1 MLQELL
7 AVGLPRND
15 YALFGSGPLL
25 ARGWIDVAGDLDVLA
40 RGAAWSRASVVGR
53 PEHLE
58 LYGVDVVTIGDSI
71 TIGTSWG
78 IGDFDV
84 DSLIDEAELIG
95 GIPCVLLEHVIA
107 YKRIANRPK
116 DRMHLKIIDER
127 RAAGGR

>member
-1 MLQELL
+1 M
-7 AVGLPRND
+7 GLPQGD

-25 ARGWIDVAGDLDVLA
+25 ARGWIDHAGDLDVLA
-40 RGAAWSRASVVGR
+40 RGAAWDLAKNTGR
-53 PEHLE
+53 LDHLE
-58 LYGVDVVTIGDSI
+58 VYGVDVVTVGEHI

-84 DSLIDEAELIG
+84 DSLIDEAELIE

-116 DRMHLKIIDER
+116 DRMHLKVIDER
-127 RAAGGR
+127 SVAGGR

>member
-1 MLQELL
+1 MTFETW
-7 AVGLPRND
+7 G
-15 YALFGSGPLL
+15 
-25 ARGWIDVAGDLDVLA
+25 
-40 RGAAWSRASVVGR
+40 
-53 PEHLE
+53 H
-58 LYGVDVVTIGDSI
+58 GVDVVTIGDSI